1 MDKIFVQYNGKRS
14 NRVVNLRGGG
24 KVTFFPER
32 KILALNDYDAMLL
45 LKSNIRLTPNTWEF
59 SVIAVGSLE
68 RETGKIESETNVQA
82 EQEVNEDSVN
92 EVDEAGTKKWFKKK
106 GGKK

>member
-24 KVTFFPER
+24 KVIFLPER
-32 KILALNDYDAMLL
+32 KILALDDYDAMLL
-45 LKSNIRLTPNTWEF
+45 LRSNIRLTPNTWEF
-59 SVIAVGSLE
+59 SVIAVGSLD
-68 RETGKIESETNVQA
+68 RETGRIEHETHMQA
-82 EQEVNEDSVN
+82 EQEVNEDLVN
-92 EVDEAGTKKWFKKK
+92 EVDKAGTKKWFKKK